1 MHTKYCCNILHLIS
15 LPNLDQESDVDDSVL
30 EIPAFGSS
38 PDNDV
43 SIVQSSVTSC
53 EKDVLHVESFC
64 LSSIGVQRNQA
75 SNEYDNYVAIIDDEF
90 SRDDEDPE
98 FIQAIEESLAEATQ
112 RKNASL
118 EDEGDPV
125 QSILRSFQRENIDYT
140 ESEMN
145 ANITISR
152 KAIFATARMVIE
164 RKRFSFLKPVFVT
177 FAGEDA
183 VDEGG
188 PKREFFRLLMR
199 AISESSIF
207 HGSWFSHDL
216 GLLADKRYELCGKLI
231 AWSILHGGSGPRCLS
246 GVGYDVH
253 RGFQVNHKVAIESV
267 ADHEMKEILDEAVN
281 CSTEETFSAFVKKYS
296 EKIAQYGYPKVYV
309 CSLLDKDE
317 MVESLLKQCFV
328 YSVHTEISQFFQGL
342 NSIGNLGDMIIG
354 NKLLFDT
361 ILNNQHPRLTKAVF
375 MSLCE
380 YNRSEE
386 GSNKREEEDKTIY
399 SFEVFLQ
406 DLEEGE
412 VPCLSL
418 EDLLVFI
425 TAADC
430 VPPLGFDKLVTID
443 FYDFDG
449 NVRRRPHVSTCGLYF
464 FLPRGFENPTAF
476 SNFMKEALLD
486 CHGFG
491 KG

>member
-1 MHTKYCCNILHLIS
+1 M
-15 LPNLDQESDVDDSVL
+15 
-30 EIPAFGSS
+30 
-38 PDNDV
+38 
-43 SIVQSSVTSC
+43 
-53 EKDVLHVESFC
+53 LHVESFC
-64 LSSIGVQRNQA
+64 LSSTGVQRNQA

-90 SRDDEDPE
+90 SRDDEDPG
-98 FIQAIEESLAEATQ
+98 FIQAIEESLAEAVQ
-112 RKNASL
+112 WKNVSL

-152 KAIFATARMVIE
+152 KAIFATAWMAIE
-164 RKRFSFLKPVFVT
+164 RKRFSFLKPVT

-183 VDEGG
+183 IDEGG
-188 PKREFFRLLMR
+188 PKREFFRLLMH

-231 AWSILHGGSGPRCLS
+231 AWSILHGGTGPRCLS
-246 GVGYDVH
+246 GVGYDLQ

-281 CSTEETFSAFVKKYS
+281 CSTEETFSALVKKYS

-342 NSIGNLGDMIIG
+342 NSIGNLGDMIMG

-386 GSNKREEEDKTIY
+386 GSNKRGEEDKTIY

-412 VPCLSL
+412 VACH
-418 EDLLVFI
+418 
-425 TAADC
+425 C

-449 NVRRRPHVSTCGLYF
+449 NVRRRPHASTCGLYF